1 MGWSWVCGGMCR
13 WRGSGGGGATWSIA
27 KYKEKKGFLR
37 MSDLITKTSPI
48 WFIGGSTLV
57 R

>member
-1 MGWSWVCGGMCR
+1 MCR
-13 WRGSGGGGATWSIA
+13 WRGSGGGGGATWSIA